1 MTNLYNPNTIAFT
14 PFLFFTGKGGVG
26 KTSTACA
33 TAITLADMG
42 KQVLLISTDPASN
55 LQDVFEIELTNKPKE
70 IPSVPNLQ
78 VANLDPET
86 AAHEYKERVVGPYRG
101 KLPDAVI
108 ATMEE
113 QLSGACTV
121 EMAAFDEFSTLLTN
135 KELTSKF
142 DHIIFDTAPTGHTL
156 RLLQLPTAWSGFLE
170 ESTHG
175 ASCLGPLAGLGDKKE
190 LYNQTVQALSNP
202 NQTML
207 LLVTR
212 PDSSPLQEAER
223 AAHELKEIG
232 VSNQFLLVNG
242 ILKDYMQN
250 DNVSNALFKRQSR
263 ALENMA
269 EELKNLPTYE
279 IPLVPF
285 NVTGIE
291 NMRKLVQPMENLSI
305 SDEETNTVSIPS
317 LQTLITNLSESG
329 KRVIFTMGKG
339 GVGKT
344 TVASAIAV
352 GLAEKGHHVHLTT
365 TDPAAHIDY
374 VMHGEQGN
382 ITISRI
388 DPKVEVENYRKEV
401 IEQAKD
407 TVDEEGLAYLEED
420 LRSPC
425 TEEIAVFR
433 TLADIVE
440 RANDEIVVID
450 TAPTGH
456 TLLLLDAAQ
465 TYHKEIARSTGEVPQ
480 SVKNLLPRLRNPE
493 ETSVVIVTLA
503 EATPVHEASRL
514 QEDLKRADIT
524 PKWWV
529 INQSFYAT
537 HTSDFVLRGR
547 AHSEIQWIQE
557 VQKESQNNCV
567 IIPWQSEDIVGY
579 EKLKELVK

>member
-1 MTNLYNPNTIAFT
+1 I
-14 PFLFFTGKGGVG
+14 
-26 KTSTACA
+26 
-33 TAITLADMG
+33 
-42 KQVLLISTDPASN
+42 
-55 LQDVFEIELTNKPKE
+55 
-70 IPSVPNLQ
+70 
-78 VANLDPET
+78 
-86 AAHEYKERVVGPYRG
+86 
-101 KLPDAVI
+101 
-108 ATMEE
+108 
-113 QLSGACTV
+113 
-121 EMAAFDEFSTLLTN
+121 AAFDEFSTLLTN

-190 LYNQTVQALSNP
+190 LYSQTVQALSNP
-202 NQTML
+202 KQTTL

-212 PDSSPLQEAER
+212 PDSSPLQEAQR
-223 AAHELKEIG
+223 AAKELKEIG
-232 VSNQFLLVNG
+232 VSNQYLLVNG
-242 ILKDYMQN
+242 ILKDYVQN
-250 DNVSNALFKRQSR
+250 DDVSNALFKRQSR

-269 EELKNLPTYE
+269 EELKSLSAYE

-305 SDEETNTVSIPS
+305 SHEEAHTVSIPS
-317 LQTLITNLSESG
+317 LQTLITNLSETG

-401 IEQAKD
+401 IEQAKN

-433 TLADIVE
+433 ALADIVE

-465 TYHKEIARSTGEVPQ
+465 TYHKEIARSSGEVPQ
-480 SVKNLLPRLRNPE
+480 SVKNLLPRL
-493 ETSVVIVTLA
+493 
-503 EATPVHEASRL
+503 
-514 QEDLKRADIT
+514 
-524 PKWWV
+524 
-529 INQSFYAT
+529 
-537 HTSDFVLRGR
+537 
-547 AHSEIQWIQE
+547 
-557 VQKESQNNCV
+557 
-567 IIPWQSEDIVGY
+567 
-579 EKLKELVK
+579 

>member
-291 NMRKLVQPMENLSI
+291 NMRKLVQPMGNLSI
-305 SDEETNTVSIPS
+305 SDEETNTISIPS

-374 VMHGEQGN
+374 VIHGEQGN

-433 TLADIVE
+433 ALADIVE
-440 RANDEIVVID
+440 RANEEIVVID

-465 TYHKEIARSTGEVPQ
+465 TYHKEIARSSGEVPQ

-514 QEDLKRADIT
+514 QEDLKRADIK

-537 HTSDFVLRGR
+537 HTSDSVLRGR
-547 AHSEIQWIQE
+547 AQSEVQWIQS

-567 IIPWQSEDIVGY
+567 IIPWQSDDIVGY
-579 EKLKELVK
+579 EKLKALVK

>member
-1 MTNLYNPNTIAFT
+1 MTNLYNPNTIVFT

-250 DNVSNALFKRQSR
+250 DNISNALFKRQSR

-433 TLADIVE
+433 ALADIVE

-547 AHSEIQWIQE
+547 AQSEIQWIQE

>member
-1 MTNLYNPNTIAFT
+1 MTNLFNPSTMTFT

-190 LYNQTVQALSNP
+190 LYSQTVQALSNP
-202 NQTML
+202 SQTML

-305 SDEETNTVSIPS
+305 SGEEANTVSIPS

-433 TLADIVE
+433 ALADIVE

-465 TYHKEIARSTGEVPQ
+465 TYHKEIARSSGEVPQ

-537 HTSDFVLRGR
+537 HTTDLVLRGR
-547 AHSEIQWIQE
+547 AQSEIQWIQA
-557 VQKESQNNCV
+557 VQKESQNSCV

-579 EKLKELVK
+579 EKLKDLVK